1 MRYIRYKRLRR
12 SFSMATTPPLC
23 FFTYNHLK
31 NIELDNIIR
40 IIEGIR
46 YQLPVTEI
54 VKLLIT
60 D

>member
-1 MRYIRYKRLRR
+1 MI
-12 SFSMATTPPLC
+12 
-23 FFTYNHLK
+23 HLK